1 MNNRMTKLFIISS
14 IFSLSMCMA
23 QTTREINNK
32 RHDVRS
38 KYQEG
43 DFSTLENQIIG
54 WKDNVS
60 NKYVEVYLTLWHAKI
75 KFCLGEIKEA
85 IDLRNSLKTMTKDYE
100 EILFHDL
107 FSELIDN
114 CEIDDCICKK
124 GKLTNYSNEN
134 LDLISDENLSKNFF
148 NLNLFIKKNEN
159 NSEDF
164 DFLFYRIKRP
174 RDVFDRITDATV
186 KTQLFF
192 PEKSKSQIKYVADE
206 SRIKEYELNHSFKN
220 RLNNLNKEYPL
231 VFNHI
236 YTDNPKAYTTG
247 IYNYIP
253 KRFTSG
259 RGTNVVEGYVL
270 VGRSRYFFKAK
281 KFERDKKTKKIPIIW
296 DKDWELHDHTNKEKI
311 RLRIHED
318 YVSWL
323 EIELNDEGY
332 SSVNDLKKGRLVV
345 DNESEILSNEKWGE
359 DVVKEN
365 FGTKEIELNLNGTN
379 KIPGEE
385 EIKEIKVKLTE
396 DFEEDDKK
404 LNRSY
409 KYLISAIL
417 LNICLAAL

>member
-1 MNNRMTKLFIISS
+1 M
-14 IFSLSMCMA
+14 
-23 QTTREINNK
+23 
-32 RHDVRS
+32 
-38 KYQEG
+38 
-43 DFSTLENQIIG
+43 
-54 WKDNVS
+54 
-60 NKYVEVYLTLWHAKI
+60 
-75 KFCLGEIKEA
+75 
-85 IDLRNSLKTMTKDYE
+85 
-100 EILFHDL
+100 
-107 FSELIDN
+107 
-114 CEIDDCICKK
+114 
-124 GKLTNYSNEN
+124 
-134 LDLISDENLSKNFF
+134 
-148 NLNLFIKKNEN
+148 
-159 NSEDF
+159 
-164 DFLFYRIKRP
+164 
-174 RDVFDRITDATV
+174 
-186 KTQLFF
+186 
-192 PEKSKSQIKYVADE
+192 
-206 SRIKEYELNHSFKN
+206 
-220 RLNNLNKEYPL
+220 NNLNKEYPL

-270 VGRSRYFFKAK
+270 VGRSRYFFKAE
-281 KFERDKKTKKIPIIW
+281 KFERDKKTKRIHIIW

-311 RLRIHED
+311 RLRMHED

-365 FGTKEIELNLNGTN
+365 FRTKEIELNLNGTN

-385 EIKEIKVKLTE
+385 EVKEIKVKLTE

-409 KYLISAIL
+409 KYLIGAIL